1 MDALEC
7 MLTRR
12 SVKSYKDTP
21 VAKELIE
28 KIVEAGTYAPTG
40 RNAQAP
46 IILAVR
52 NKAVR
57 DELSKI
63 NAKILGAP
71 EGSDPF
77 YNAPVVLVVLA
88 AKERNTRVYDGSS
101 VMQNLQL
108 AAHALGLGA
117 CWIHRAKETFELPEG
132 KALLE
137 KLGVEGE
144 YEGVGNCV
152 IGYLDGEYP
161 ATRAR
166 KEKWVYYVD

>member
-132 KALLE
+132 KALLA

-166 KEKWVYYVD
+166 KENWVYYVE